1 MLTQLLIKNFA
12 LIDSLTIDFAPGFN
26 VLTGETGA
34 GKSILIDAFGAV
46 VGGRLSVEQIRQGTD
61 ACLVQAVFDLRDEAA
76 LRQEIEQVT
85 GSIIED
91 GQLMLLRRYGR
102 TGRGQAF
109 VNGVQVPVSVLRQ
122 VGETLVE
129 IHGQHESQ
137 RLLKPGSYLEILD
150 AYAGAELALALTNY
164 RRQYQAWQ
172 LVKRQLQ
179 QAVADEA
186 ERERKLDMLRWQ
198 TKELGEANLSLAEET
213 ALQQESIRLGNWEKI
228 AVAVRQAGE
237 LLDSEERGGIL
248 AALHELQQLAARIGK
263 LEQSFADFVA
273 PLKDAAYLLAEIKDA
288 CARYENEMEFDPER
302 VAQVGERLDLYYRLK
317 RKYGP
322 TTEEA
327 LAFFTRAQTEL
338 RQLDTLSG
346 DIETWR
352 EQERQL
358 HAELASLARTVTE
371 LRQDASGRFGTEVT
385 KELRA
390 LAMGAA
396 VFVAE
401 VVPETVLGPNGQ
413 DKVAFLFSANTGMA
427 PKELAKVA
435 SGGELSRIALAFK
448 RILVALQSLP
458 VTVFDEIDS
467 GVGGLTALRM
477 AEQIAAVAA
486 GRQVLCVTHLPQIAS
501 MADHHLV
508 NEKLVVDGQTV
519 TTVRQ
524 VEGEARVQE
533 MVRLIAGE
541 QHSAAAMAAAREMLR
556 EAQAKKG
563 R

>member
-1 MLTQLLIKNFA
+1 M
-12 LIDSLTIDFAPGFN
+12 
-26 VLTGETGA
+26 
-34 GKSILIDAFGAV
+34 
-46 VGGRLSVEQIRQGTD
+46 
-61 ACLVQAVFDLRDEAA
+61 
-76 LRQEIEQVT
+76 
-85 GSIIED
+85 
-91 GQLMLLRRYGR
+91 
-102 TGRGQAF
+102 
-109 VNGVQVPVSVLRQ
+109 
-122 VGETLVE
+122 
-129 IHGQHESQ
+129 
-137 RLLKPGSYLEILD
+137 
-150 AYAGAELALALTNY
+150 
-164 RRQYQAWQ
+164 
-172 LVKRQLQ
+172 
-179 QAVADEA
+179 
-186 ERERKLDMLRWQ
+186 
-198 TKELGEANLSLAEET
+198 
-213 ALQQESIRLGNWEKI
+213 
-228 AVAVRQAGE
+228 
-237 LLDSEERGGIL
+237 
-248 AALHELQQLAARIGK
+248 
-263 LEQSFADFVA
+263 
-273 PLKDAAYLLAEIKDA
+273 
-288 CARYENEMEFDPER
+288 
-302 VAQVGERLDLYYRLK
+302 
-317 RKYGP
+317 
-322 TTEEA
+322 
-327 LAFFTRAQTEL
+327 
-338 RQLDTLSG
+338 
-346 DIETWR
+346 
-352 EQERQL
+352 

>member
-150 AYAGAELALALTNY
+150 AYAGAELASALTNY

-390 LAMGAA
+390 LAMGGA

>member
-26 VLTGETGA
+26 VLTGETGT
-34 GKSILIDAFGAV
+34 GKSILIDAFGAAI
-46 VGGRLSVEQIRQGTD
+46 GGRMSVEQIRQGSD
-61 ACLVQAVFDLRDEAA
+61 ACLVQAVFDLGGEPG
-76 LRQEIEQVT
+76 LRQDIELLT
-85 GSIIED
+85 GSILED
-91 GQLMLLRRYGR
+91 GQLLLLRRHAR
-102 TGRGQAF
+102 TGRGHAF
-109 VNGVQVPVSVLRQ
+109 VNGVQVPLAVLRQ
-122 VGETLVE
+122 VGEKLVE

-137 RLLKPGSYLEILD
+137 RLLKPSSYLEILD
-150 AYAGAELALALTNY
+150 AYAGADLAEALAKY

-172 LVKRQLQ
+172 QTKKQLQ
-179 QAVADEA
+179 QAVAEEA

-198 TKELGEANLSLAEET
+198 TKELGEANLSVAEET
-213 ALQQESIRLGNWEKI
+213 ALQEESLRLANWEKI

-237 LLDSEERGGIL
+237 LLDGEENYGVL
-248 AALHELQQLAARIGK
+248 AALHELQQLVARVGR
-263 LEQSFADFVA
+263 LEKNFAEFVS
-273 PLKDAAYLLAEIKDA
+273 PLKDAAYLLEEIKGA
-288 CARYENEMEFDPER
+288 CARYETEMEFDPER
-302 VAQVGERLDLYYRLK
+302 AARVGERLDLYYRLK

-327 LAFFTRAQTEL
+327 LTFYSRAQTEL

-346 DIETWR
+346 DIDTWR
-352 EQERQL
+352 EQEKQL
-358 HAELASLARTVTE
+358 QRELDRLAKALTD
-371 LRQDASGRFGTEVT
+371 LRAAAAGAFGAEVT

-396 VFVAE
+396 VFAVQLT
-401 VVPETVLGPNGQ
+401 PETSLGPNGR

-448 RILVALQSLP
+448 RILAAIQSLP

-477 AEQIAAVAA
+477 AEQIAAVAE

-519 TTVRQ
+519 TTVRL
-524 VEGEARVQE
+524 VEGETRVQE
-533 MVRLIAGE
+533 MVRLLAGE
-541 QHSAAAMAAAREMLR
+541 QGSAAATEAAREMLR
-556 EAQAKKG
+556 EARAKKG

>member
-1 MLTQLLIKNFA
+1 
-12 LIDSLTIDFAPGFN
+12 
-26 VLTGETGA
+26 
-34 GKSILIDAFGAV
+34 
-46 VGGRLSVEQIRQGTD
+46 
-61 ACLVQAVFDLRDEAA
+61 
-76 LRQEIEQVT
+76 
-85 GSIIED
+85 
-91 GQLMLLRRYGR
+91 
-102 TGRGQAF
+102 
-109 VNGVQVPVSVLRQ
+109 
-122 VGETLVE
+122 
-129 IHGQHESQ
+129 
-137 RLLKPGSYLEILD
+137 
-150 AYAGAELALALTNY
+150 
-164 RRQYQAWQ
+164 
-172 LVKRQLQ
+172 
-179 QAVADEA
+179 
-186 ERERKLDMLRWQ
+186 
-198 TKELGEANLSLAEET
+198 
-213 ALQQESIRLGNWEKI
+213 
-228 AVAVRQAGE
+228 
-237 LLDSEERGGIL
+237 
-248 AALHELQQLAARIGK
+248 
-263 LEQSFADFVA
+263 
-273 PLKDAAYLLAEIKDA
+273 
-288 CARYENEMEFDPER
+288 
-302 VAQVGERLDLYYRLK
+302 
-317 RKYGP
+317 
-322 TTEEA
+322 
-327 LAFFTRAQTEL
+327 
-338 RQLDTLSG
+338 
-346 DIETWR
+346 
-352 EQERQL
+352 
-358 HAELASLARTVTE
+358 
-371 LRQDASGRFGTEVT
+371 
-385 KELRA
+385 
-390 LAMGAA
+390 MGAA